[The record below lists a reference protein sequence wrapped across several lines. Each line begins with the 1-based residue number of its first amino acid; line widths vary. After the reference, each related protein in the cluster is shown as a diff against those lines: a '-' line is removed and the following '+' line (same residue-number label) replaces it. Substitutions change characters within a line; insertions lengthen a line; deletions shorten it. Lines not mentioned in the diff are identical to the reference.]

1 VRAAALLLAACLV
14 AAADCACAETALS
27 LDLPA
32 GELWPGLQRI
42 AHESGQRILVPD
54 GSSALAPLRHP
65 ALHGRMSV
73 EQALDRMLEGSGF
86 RWQRDRDGSI
96 SIVALARA
104 DATLAPLRIDG
115 EAPGADASSAPG
127 GWASGFVPQ
136 PGSPVATLEGAR
148 LDAVPVRS
156 FAELLRRAPNVSGQ
170 GEGMTIRG
178 IERGASATAT
188 SNVYLDGIPVGAR
201 VLELGA
207 LPQLERADYR
217 RGPRAIP
224 DGLGAMAGVIRLET
238 VAPRPESDA
247 HAELSWIADDGGEAR
262 ADLSRA
268 LGQSGALARLALAE
282 QRTPGRV
289 DDPITG
295 ERDIDA
301 RQQRLLHGRLLY
313 EPDEIE
319 SLSLRAS
326 LLSLHGDPGLSTL
339 IPPQV
344 GAFDPFDDLSYDP
357 LRRTRRLRADGAA
370 LEAEWRL
377 TARDALLAFVQGS
390 RTSLRSDIEVSAESE
405 ERQRREERESLGE
418 TGVRWLHRFDH
429 GWRMRLGFDQSE
441 REGLQSEAQITPLG
455 EFFPPSLDV
464 EITPDTQRLLIL
476 AARHR
481 VTTRGAFAEIGWQG
495 DQVEATLGLRRVE
508 ERRESVRQVR
518 ARLSNDACTLSIRG
532 GAPRPCSDEFPESET
547 RQRIPSHDGLALPH
561 LQFAWEPV
569 EAQRWSLEWRRGF
582 VAGGARLDTTSG
594 VLAPY
599 RPERSDTLDLG
610 WSLDDPARRWRLGAT
625 LFFNRW
631 YDRHVPVDLPQRDSF
646 LTVNAGKAHAYGGEI
661 ELRWN
666 PDERLQAWFGIGAL
680 RTRYDEFDA
689 RLPSGTVDLAGH
701 RFPGAPSVTMST
713 GALWRPRPHWQFG
726 ATGWYGG
733 AAYSDALNTEEGRR
747 AGHAVFDFSARR
759 ALGGH
764 AALSLALRNAFDRRY
779 LEDVRVAGVQP
790 RPREYLTGRRRE
802 FELSFSWDW

>member
-1 VRAAALLLAACLV
+1 
-14 AAADCACAETALS
+14 
-27 LDLPA
+27 
-32 GELWPGLQRI
+32 
-42 AHESGQRILVPD
+42 
-54 GSSALAPLRHP
+54 
-65 ALHGRMSV
+65 
-73 EQALDRMLEGSGF
+73 
-86 RWQRDRDGSI
+86 
-96 SIVALARA
+96 
-104 DATLAPLRIDG
+104 
-115 EAPGADASSAPG
+115 
-127 GWASGFVPQ
+127 
-136 PGSPVATLEGAR
+136 
-148 LDAVPVRS
+148 VRS

-508 ERRESVRQVR
+508 E
-518 ARLSNDACTLSIRG
+518 
-532 GAPRPCSDEFPESET
+532 
-547 RQRIPSHDGLALPH
+547 
-561 LQFAWEPV
+561 
-569 EAQRWSLEWRRGF
+569 WRRGF